1 MVKLKVVKASQI
13 STPAPPIG
21 VIQSI
26 LTGFDRITAKPYL
39 LIPPILLDLF
49 FWLGPRLTIP
59 IITEELMKFLVISYG
74 NDEVVLEQIETFQD
88 MISDLGQRL
97 NLFAMI
103 SNPPAGISSLIA
115 SRMTMDTP
123 LKTSMQ
129 IPVDGIII
137 IFLLL
142 VVLLLVGQV
151 IGTQFHWWIAQ
162 QIAQGEGLA
171 NRWTAIKRMILLAVI
186 LYSVFIISGFGVA
199 FIAYLSTY
207 ILPLLGLLIAFFG
220 FTFGFWVLVYLY
232 FTPHGIVRYGMGIF
246 RAMMES
252 ATLVRWNL
260 LPAMGYLGASF
271 GITWLTN
278 QAWLLPTED
287 SWYLLLAIL
296 GHALVSATL
305 LAGSYAFYQ
314 GRREWLYSLK
324 HAQITPVE
332 RGEKG

>member
-1 MVKLKVVKASQI
+1 MVKLKVVKTSQM
-13 STPAPPIG
+13 SPPAPPIG
-21 VIQSI
+21 VVQSI
-26 LTGFDRITAKPYL
+26 VAGFDRIAAKPYL

-49 FWLGPRLTIP
+49 FWLGPRLTVPSIVQ
-59 IITEELMKFLVISYG
+59 EMRRFLVIPYG
-74 NDEVVLEQIETFQD
+74 NDEVVKVQIEALQAI
-88 MISDLGQRL
+88 ISDLGQRL

-115 SRMTMDTP
+115 SRMPLDTP
-123 LKTSMQ
+123 LDTSMQ
-129 IPVDGIII
+129 FSVDRIVV

-142 VVLLLVGQV
+142 IVLLLVGQV
-151 IGTQFHWWIAQ
+151 IGTQFHWWIAKQ
-162 QIAQGEGLA
+162 VAQGEDLA
-171 NRWTAIKRMILLAVI
+171 NRWTAIGRMVLLAII
-186 LYSVFIISGFGVA
+186 LYFLFIICGFGIA
-199 FIAYLSTY
+199 FISYLSAL
-207 ILPLLGLLIAFFG
+207 ILPLFGLMVAFFSL
-220 FTFGFWVLVYLY
+220 TFGFWILVYLF

-260 LPAMGYLGASF
+260 LPAVGYLGASV

-278 QAWLLPTED
+278 QVWLLPTED

-296 GHALVSATL
+296 GHAFISATL

-314 GRREWLYSLK
+314 GRREWLYSHK
-324 HAQITPVE
+324 HAQISPIE